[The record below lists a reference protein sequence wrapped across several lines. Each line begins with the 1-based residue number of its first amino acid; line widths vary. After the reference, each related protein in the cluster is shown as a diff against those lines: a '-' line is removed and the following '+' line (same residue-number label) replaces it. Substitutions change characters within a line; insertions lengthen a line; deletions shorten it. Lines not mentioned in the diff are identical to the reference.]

1 MGDSI
6 DKIARDVCE
15 AVCEYRKQVGFDCSS
30 MGCSGCRFEVSTMS
44 AEITRRIDD
53 ITSKFFMPYP
63 MGKDGELI
71 KPGDTCY
78 GEDGKAWAINAVGP
92 VYCYGV
98 DAKKP
103 GISKRLR
110 HEWLTKDAPDS
121 WDRIEADSRLAT
133 PDYANKHN
141 IVGLN
146 IPGLVR
152 DDLLRRCRKLIK
164 ETVL

>member
-121 WDRIEADSRLAT
+121 WEFEAEYDEEYECSHCGKPFFLEKRVEVTYTSMRRIEDM
-133 PDYANKHN
+133 PE
-141 IVGLN
+141 GWE
-146 IPGLVR
+146 G
-152 DDLLRRCRKLIK
+152 
-164 ETVL
+164 E